1 MATSLNP
8 MKLFSKNRGIA
19 DLAAADSYEDWA
31 AAALVV
37 DESTGA
43 ARWKLEEQ
51 TRIFDYKAIRARLD
65 QLRDCRA
72 RHDDNGLLYALNEG
86 IHGNMGGMGR
96 PELYERALHG
106 TKALVSD
113 YLQEMVD
120 SLEHL
125 SKVEVDGVSA
135 VHKLEFFRRASLCFG
150 RSALLLSGGGIFG
163 YFHVGVIKAL
173 VEQDLLPGV
182 ISGSSAGSLIA
193 AIVGTHQR
201 DELLQ
206 AFQPENLQVRT
217 RRAAT
222 RKGSFSRLLPR
233 FSFDDIQAH
242 IERLVPDLT
251 FAEAF
256 QKTGIAIN
264 ISISPAELHQ
274 TSRLMNAITSP
285 DVHLRS
291 AVAASCAVPG
301 IYPPIALTAKNRQG
315 KTQAYLPGSRWVD
328 GSVSDDVPTRRLS
341 RLYAVNH
348 TIVSQVNPFALV
360 HRPVQYSSHALQDAQ
375 LFLYHSSKNVARF
388 TQSLTEKYGRRWPDL
403 RYNVNSLMS
412 VWTQDYGG
420 DINILPPTGL
430 VRPWKGM
437 GRTSLG
443 QLRAIIDAGEH
454 ATWPRIEMIRN
465 HTSVGRVLDRIL
477 SKLES
482 DSLPTPRAAVG
493 IDWQRWAR
501 DTAKPTRSR

>member
-1 MATSLNP
+1 MSAIKP
-8 MKLFSKNRGIA
+8 MNLLTRLRSSGARR
-19 DLAAADSYEDWA
+19 DADSYEEWKSA
-31 AAALVV
+31 AIADDDA
-37 DESTGA
+37 SGA
-43 ARWKLEEQ
+43 AQWKQDEQ
-51 TRIFDYKAIRARLD
+51 TRIFDYAAIRSRLD
-65 QLRDCRA
+65 QLRDCR
-72 RHDDNGLLYALNEG
+72 RRGDDNELLYALNEG
-86 IHGNMGGMGR
+86 VHGNMGGMGR
-96 PELYERALHG
+96 AELYERARFG
-106 TKALVSD
+106 TKDLVSD
-113 YLQEMVD
+113 YLDEMVQ

-125 SKVEVDGVSA
+125 AKVDIEGVSA
-135 VHKLEFFRRASLCFG
+135 AQKLEFFRRASLCFG

-217 RRAAT
+217 RRAAARGGT
-222 RKGSFSRLLPR
+222 FSRLLPR
-233 FSFDDIQAH
+233 FSFDDIHAH
-242 IERLVPDLT
+242 IHRLVPDLT

-301 IYPPIALTAKNRQG
+301 IYPPIALTAKNRHG

-360 HRPVQYSSHALQDAQ
+360 HRPVQYSSHALQDLRQ
-375 LFLYHSSKNVARF
+375 FWHHSSKNAARL

-412 VWTQDYGG
+412 VWMQDYGG
-420 DINILPPTGL
+420 DINILPPAGM
-430 VRPWKGM
+430 VRPWKGL
-437 GRTSLG
+437 GRTSIG
-443 QLRAIIDAGEH
+443 QLRDIIDAGEH
-454 ATWPRIEMIRN
+454 AAWPRIEMIRN
-465 HTSVGRVLDRIL
+465 HTCIGRVLDRIL
-477 SKLES
+477 AELES

-501 DTAKPTRSR
+501 DTVKPSRSR